1 MLMAWESMLSFDE
14 CQSMLDTWLAKNH
27 NAKPGTLKINRNGG
41 KNNATWLG
49 ERGAVKGTVHPNFSG
64 ASAFPMIIVF
74 NKGAGEKFTFNQ
86 VIDDLEGSSKDAP
99 TRKLMRQRYALRE
112 KALEK
117 DPKAEADHL
126 AHMMKLNKEAA
137 EHAEVLLREE
147 NLGRLMG
154 ATVAQ
159 YAYVKAKNNKALI
172 HHVDQ
177 LVKMPNEHPYIKNKG
192 FDIPPEQQDDAGFY
206 ILPKF
211 AQVPNANN
219 MQSFIKSNYFELPL
233 FAKENNITRTDLI
246 NYFEEKKNDFS
257 FNKYVY
263 SYRINSGAGVVPAM
277 DASGVVT
284 SCQFMLAEKE
294 PNFDDSKA
302 VIGGALSTG
311 VSFTFNSNTKDPV
324 PNNIIVAEGWATA
337 YDLNQV
343 FKNDPKTTI
352 VCAFTASQLA
362 LVVGQQLE
370 KHKEA
375 NIAIA
380 ADNDCKTMF
389 NHFKRADKPPK
400 DKVRAAIN
408 TGISTAVAVL
418 ETYKE
423 HNHRMSIIAPRFNH
437 KNISIDY
444 QPSDFNDL
452 KTYIGFEKLQAEVLT
467 GEIVRSGERKKQ
479 GVSEQAY
486 FAKLYNMQA
495 KYFSELYQAPFKAL
509 SQTGVLGESTY
520 HSGIKVPTKD
530 MSDEEIGLMNSPI
543 APAPAPVVDQSAQKA
558 SELGN
563 QQPIQALN
571 SIMAFLDSGSIQNDD
586 AGSLAMKKAVQIQA
600 DAANTIKAKST
611 PDYSATLTQEA
622 IAERINEIQGQTA
635 TPSNMAV
642 NIIEQAK
649 LINDVPG
656 VQPMVSPIDI
666 TENLFKTVLV
676 NQTIGLAAN
685 LETKQEIENVL
696 TSSCSINNFI
706 KASYALMDDTM
717 GDYAKKEF
725 SSIVDR
731 FEMGTPIREHLES
744 INNVL
749 SEASLQF
756 NANTLESVQET
767 QASITEFMIKKH
779 QDKGLDAE
787 NVNTMM
793 HNTILD
799 KSLAEKRAFYRDF
812 RDTVHNIQ
820 SSDEPWLKE
829 LSINLKASLERSK
842 NELLSTDK
850 KSNPEHEKQ
859 NDHAYTPS

>member
-1 MLMAWESMLSFDE
+1 MAWESMLSFDE

-27 NAKPGTLKINRNGG
+27 NAKPGTLRINRNGG
-41 KNNATWLG
+41 KNNATWSG

-64 ASAFPMIIVF
+64 TSAFPMIIVF
-74 NKGAGEKFTFNQ
+74 NKGSGEKFTFNQ
-86 VIDDLEGSSKDAP
+86 IIDDLEGTSKDAP

-117 DPKAEADHL
+117 DPKAEAEHIAHL
-126 AHMMKLNKEAA
+126 EKLNKEAA
-137 EHAEVLLREE
+137 EQAEVLLREE
-147 NLGRLMG
+147 NLSRLMG

-159 YAYVKAKNNKALI
+159 YVYVKAKNNKALI

-177 LVKMPNEHPYIKNKG
+177 LVKTPNEHPYVKSKG
-192 FDIPPEQQDDAGFY
+192 FDISQEKQDDVGFY

-211 AQVPNANN
+211 SQVPNANN
-219 MQSFIKSNYFELPL
+219 LQSFIKSNYFELPL
-233 FAKENNITRTDLI
+233 FAKENNITRTDLM
-246 NYFEEKKNDFS
+246 NYFEEKKSDFN

-263 SYRINSGAGVVPAM
+263 SYRTNSGAGVVPAM

-311 VSFTFNSNTKDPV
+311 VSFTFNATNKSPK

-337 YDLNQV
+337 YDLNEV
-343 FKNDPKTTI
+343 FRNDPKTHI
-352 VCAFTASQLA
+352 VCAFTASQLE

-370 KHKEA
+370 KHKDA
-375 NIAIA
+375 NIGIA

-389 NHFKRADKPPK
+389 NHCKRTDKQVR
-400 DKVRAAIN
+400 DQVRAAIN
-408 TGISTAVAVL
+408 TGLSTAVAVL

-423 HNHRMSIIAPRFNH
+423 HNERMMIIAPRFNH
-437 KNISIDY
+437 KNISPDY

-467 GEIVRSGERKKQ
+467 GEIVRAGERKKQ
-479 GVSEQAY
+479 GISEQSY
-486 FAKLYNMQA
+486 YAKIYNMQA

-509 SQTGVLGESTY
+509 SATGVLGETTF
-520 HSGIKVPTKD
+520 HSGVKLPTKD
-530 MSDEEIGLMNSPI
+530 MTDEDIGLMKSPI
-543 APAPAPVVDQSAQKA
+543 AQTPTPAVESNIKKTAD
-558 SELGN
+558 N
-563 QQPIQALN
+563 NIQQPVQALN
-571 SIMAFLDSGSIQNDD
+571 SIMAFLDSGEILNND
-586 AGSLAMKKAVQIQA
+586 AGSLAMKKAVQIEA
-600 DAANTIKAKST
+600 EVTNTVQSKNT
-611 PDYSATLTQEA
+611 PDYSATLTHEA
-622 IAERINEIQGQTA
+622 IAERINEIESQA
-635 TPSNMAV
+635 TTSSNMVV

-649 LINDVPG
+649 LIKEVPEI
-656 VQPMVSPIDI
+656 QPMVSPIDI

-685 LETKQEIENVL
+685 LETKQDIENIL
-696 TSSCSINNFI
+696 TTSCSINNFI

-717 GDYAKKEF
+717 GDHAKKEF
-725 SSIVDR
+725 SNIVDR
-731 FEMGTPIREHLES
+731 FEIGTPIRGHLES

-756 NANTLESVQET
+756 NAKTLESVQET
-767 QASITEFMIKKH
+767 QASISEFMIKKH
-779 QDKGLDAE
+779 QDKGLDAD
-787 NVNTMM
+787 NVNKMM

-812 RDTVHNIQ
+812 RDTIHNIQ

-829 LSINLKASLERSK
+829 LSTNLKASLERSK
-842 NELLSTDK
+842 TELLESDK
-850 KSNPEHEKQ
+850 NKSVEQEMKKENHFLP
-859 NDHAYTPS
+859 T